1 MPLKIKSQGQKNKR
15 KNELLR
21 FKVTEAQLLPA
32 SFAPEVNLG
41 RTSAVLTVSNIS
53 RVCAADTQNRALDS
67 VIGVA
72 GNPTTTTPIFFFNM
86 SLAKALR
93 KEKVDREKSK
103 INYLQ

>member
-1 MPLKIKSQGQKNKR
+1 M
-15 KNELLR
+15 R

-41 RTSAVLTVSNIS
+41 RTSAALTVSNIS

-72 GNPTTTTPIFFFNM
+72 GNPTTTTPIFFSNM
-86 SLAKALR
+86 RLAKALR
-93 KEKVDREKSK
+93 REKVEGEKSEM
-103 INYLQ
+103 NYPK

>member
-1 MPLKIKSQGQKNKR
+1 MTRPGKKS

-21 FKVTEAQLLPA
+21 FKASDTQLLPT
-32 SFAPEVNLG
+32 SFASAVDFS

-72 GNPTTTTPIFFFNM
+72 GNPTTTTPIFFSNM
-86 SLAKALR
+86 RLAKALR
-93 KEKVDREKSK
+93 REEEGKQ
-103 INYLQ
+103 N

>member
-1 MPLKIKSQGQKNKR
+1 M
-15 KNELLR
+15 R

-32 SFAPEVNLG
+32 AFAPEVNLG

-72 GNPTTTTPIFFFNM
+72 GNPTTTTPMFLSNM
-86 SLAKALR
+86 RLAKALR
-93 KEKVDREKSK
+93 REKVEGGKAE
-103 INYLQ
+103 IHYTQ